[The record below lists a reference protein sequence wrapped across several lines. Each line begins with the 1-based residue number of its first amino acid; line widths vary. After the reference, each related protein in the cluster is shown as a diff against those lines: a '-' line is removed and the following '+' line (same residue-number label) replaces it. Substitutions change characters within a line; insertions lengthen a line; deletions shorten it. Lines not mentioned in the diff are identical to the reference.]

1 MSVLRRVSSGRGH
14 VGGEDDIRARTLTEF
29 WRITNQS
36 AKLTK
41 KQLDINIAE
50 RIALLISMG
59 SDSSSVHL
67 DFVFGTFAACS
78 TVLKGVCVIYARQ
91 MDTLV
96 RDCEFLLFRKFV
108 SAIRTDMS
116 STLQGVPTASRAS
129 IRSSRRSS
137 LVSSR
142 RSSLV
147 SLAPCD
153 PLDLMSICDELSREM
168 APLPRASPIVPG
180 KRSRSG
186 SSVSSDD
193 AGTGMVFDAVTED
206 DAGFVDIASIIEGM
220 AAEEPAARVRGTRNG
235 PPKRLR
241 GFDGKVAY
249 TTLQWARILRESE
262 SKLTDVSTRTAMY
275 YAQQPDVGEET
286 DVHIHPGDDEIV
298 SVGPPAEYEDY
309 DELRAVS
316 VVDPFENLGMRDRI
330 TLASRPSLASTLHR
344 ESISSDV
351 FGSSRPLRLKEL
363 LRSELLERGR
373 RTDTM
378 VRFIDICELRNT
390 TRKTAADTFQN
401 LLTLTSIGDMR
412 IENSRKVSFDNTALM
427 FSLRRSGS
435 SSASSS
441 SSDN

>member
-14 VGGEDDIRARTLTEF
+14 VSGEDDIRARSLTEF

-180 KRSRSG
+180 KRSRSA

-220 AAEEPAARVRGTRNG
+220 AAEEPAARVGGTRNG

-249 TTLQWARILRESE
+249 TTLQWARILRDSE
-262 SKLTDVSTRTAMY
+262 SKQTDVSTRTAMY

-286 DVHIHPGDDEIV
+286 DVYPGDDDIV
-298 SVGPPAEYEDY
+298 SVGPQAEYEDY

-316 VVDPFENLGMRDRI
+316 VVDPFENLGMRDRS

-351 FGSSRPLRLKEL
+351 FGASRPLRLKEL

-378 VRFIDICELRNT
+378 VRFVDMCEPRNT

-401 LLTLTSIGDMR
+401 LLTLTSIGEMR
-412 IENSRKVSFDNTALM
+412 IENSREVSFDNTALM
-427 FSLRRSGS
+427 FSLRQSGS